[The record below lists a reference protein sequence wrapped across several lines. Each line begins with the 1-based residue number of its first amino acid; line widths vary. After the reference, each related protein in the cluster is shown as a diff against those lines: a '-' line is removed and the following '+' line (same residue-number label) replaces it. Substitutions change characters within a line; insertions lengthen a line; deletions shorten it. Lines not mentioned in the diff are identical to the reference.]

1 MNHQPPAPK
10 RPVLATLATLASLA
24 LFACVGAGAQG
35 VYKTV
40 GPDGKITYTDKP
52 PAPGTKADVVKI
64 TPPPLATPAAGA
76 TSVAPAAASAA
87 SATSSPPARAVGNA
101 SANDGSE
108 EHLAKR
114 RPAKKALTQP
124 QEAAPKKEALDPA
137 VETAIFRVLLTE
149 NLIKQ
154 QEELCIGNL
163 PTSAK
168 TYSAAVDHWQVRNR
182 QLVAQAREIMLL
194 EYPANKTRLEMGM
207 QIKNQ
212 QILQEVAKANAASR
226 TKWCDRTANDISGGK
241 MDVSD
246 KVELVKPII
255 GYHKK

>member
-1 MNHQPPAPK
+1 
-10 RPVLATLATLASLA
+10 LATLASLA
-24 LFACVGAGAQG
+24 LFACAGAGAQG

-52 PAPGTKADVVKI
+52 PAPGSKADVVKI
-64 TPPPLATPAAGA
+64 TPPPLATPAA
-76 TSVAPAAASAA
+76 PAAASAA
-87 SATSSPPARAVGNA
+87 SAATSPASRPVGNA
-101 SANDGSE
+101 SADDESE
-108 EHLAKR
+108 ERPGKR
-114 RPAKKALTQP
+114 RTAKKALAQP
-124 QEAAPKKEALDPA
+124 QEAPPEKEAPPKKEALDPA
-137 VETAIFRVLLTE
+137 VETAVVRVLLTE

-168 TYSAAVDHWQVRNR
+168 TYSAAVDQWQTRNR
-182 QLVAQAREIMLL
+182 QLVAQAREIMVL
-194 EYPANKTRLEMGM
+194 EYPANKARLELGM

-212 QILQEVAKANAASR
+212 QILQDVAKSNAASK